1 MESLSVACRRPAEED
16 KSLPIWEMIPPI
28 TWREAAAKARDDF
41 VWVVGGGWWKRF
53 RTFSHVV
60 VAFWFIFLWGS
71 WEGCQQL
78 SFAVRSG
85 NFFFFFCSWPSFLFQ
100 VAWNGFLG
108 KRIIRRAPRKDTHR
122 EIKIENKM
130 LVGSLKVRQIFFYKT
145 IKCKK
150 RDQNVKQPFNLR
162 REKKKQ

>member
-1 MESLSVACRRPAEED
+1 
-16 KSLPIWEMIPPI
+16 MISC
-28 TWREAAAKARDDF
+28 
-41 VWVVGGGWWKRF
+41 GWW
-53 RTFSHVV
+53 
-60 VAFWFIFLWGS
+60 VAVGESAFGHFHTLLLPFGL
-71 WEGCQQL
+71 
-78 SFAVRSG
+78 
-85 NFFFFFCSWPSFLFQ
+85 FFCGDHEKAASNYVLLSGRATFFCCTWPSFLFQ

-108 KRIIRRAPRKDTHR
+108 KGIIRRASRKDTHR

-162 REKKKQ
+162 RGRTKKKEDFIFWIMVERFLFKCKKKSNLFFSF